1 MSCLQV
7 LNIMHD
13 DDDILE
19 VAPPPSSP
27 QLSYN
32 EVKWFALM
40 PNRRKC
46 EMLVVKAGREERQ
59 ISLVISS
66 EVCGENR
73 N

>member
-7 LNIMHD
+7 LDIMHDD

-19 VAPPPSSP
+19 VPPPPSSP

-46 EMLVVKAGREERQ
+46 EMLLVRGAGPRLRPENSGADLIR
-59 ISLVISS
+59 SL
-66 EVCGENR
+66 R
-73 N
+73 

>member
-1 MSCLQV
+1 MQD
-7 LNIMHD
+7 D

-46 EMLVVKAGREERQ
+46 EMLVVRAEGGRAATETRKHW
-59 ISLVISS
+59 
-66 EVCGENR
+66 C
-73 N
+73 